1 MSKRR
6 NISGG
11 PLDVPLLGRV
21 IEPGEVAD
29 CPDFQPAHT
38 DENPLPIIWPAD
50 KWELVPEPKVAP
62 EGKRKNAD
70 TPPEP
75 VVPDPAPEPA
85 PPDQHEEAPKPV
97 SSDPRER

>member
-11 PLDVPLLGRV
+11 PLDVPLLDRV
-21 IEPGEVAD
+21 VEPGEVAD

-38 DENPLPIIWPAD
+38 DENPLPIEWPAD
-50 KWELVPEPKVAP
+50 KWELVGEPKVAP
-62 EGKRKNAD
+62 EGKRAKA
-70 TPPEP
+70 TEP
-75 VVPDPAPEPA
+75 VPLPPEPA